1 MPLRFLLSDKNLAG
15 LGLAAVVMFLY
26 IINLVT
32 GLGLLLAPVG
42 YAVGLLCVPDS
53 RTQLA
58 LPSYESTEQRLAWL
72 TSCIQKLPK
81 DASQKLQDI
90 LSVAQELLPRL
101 KEMEKDGTL
110 LGEHRATFKR
120 TITEYLP
127 VAVESYLK
135 LPALYART
143 VKVKDNKTAQVL
155 LCEQLDLLHNHVLE
169 IQSAVLSQEIGN
181 LLLNGKF
188 LQQKF
193 QESSLV
199 LSK

>member
-1 MPLRFLLSDKNLAG
+1 MALRFLLSDKNLTG
-15 LGLAAVVMFLY
+15 LGLAAVVLLLY
-26 IINLVT
+26 IANLVT
-32 GLGLLLAPVG
+32 GLGLLLAPIGYLVG
-42 YAVGLLCVPDS
+42 MVCVPDKS
-53 RTQLA
+53 AQTL
-58 LPSYESTEQRLAWL
+58 LPSYESTEQRLSWL
-72 TSCIQKLPK
+72 SACLPKLPK
-81 DASQKLQDI
+81 ESSQKLQDI

-101 KEMEKDGTL
+101 KEMEKEGTL

-143 VKVKDNKTAQVL
+143 VKVKDNKTAQVI

-199 LSK
+199 LTK